1 MYDFKSMLVFVMVVE
16 QGSMQAAA
24 EKLQMTPS
32 AVTQAL
38 QKLEQQLQIKLL
50 NRTTRKLSLTEA
62 GEVFYQHVRQMQKK
76 CRKCGKVCGSTA
88 F

>member
-1 MYDFKSMLVFVMVVE
+1 MYDFKSMSVFVMVVE

-32 AVTQAL
+32 AVTQSL

-62 GEVFYQHVRQMQKK
+62 GEVFYQHVRQMQKNAENAVK
-76 CRKCGKVCGSTA
+76 CVMR
-88 F
+88 